1 MAEEIVLTGPKTTLQ
16 EDLTRLYSQ
25 GFLTDI
31 TLSTEDGKNFE
42 AHRILLAARSHYF
55 HSIVPRLKSE
65 PVIFLKGVKGAHLDK
80 ILKYIYSGSVS
91 LSRHQL
97 KPILEVAKS
106 LQVKGLYDANPADIL
121 SRQGLTG
128 PSPAAVQAMASRAGG
143 NPAVIAAMT
152 ARAQQR
158 QMVSPSSASSEKAGA
173 SGSSSVKS
181 GSGTSVGGSAKSRY
195 LMTSI
200 RRDEDDDS
208 DSDDEISINKT
219 KQDSDDEDEDE
230 DEEDDNEDLEEEK
243 KLQAVKSK
251 AVAVKPRKRRG
262 RPPKN
267 LKNKKPNSVAAGDTK
282 SSDPYDFDADDIA
295 GASQLRAST
304 SSVSEDKG
312 KQWRTGSGK
321 KSKDEEDEDSLA
333 AKRDV
338 SGSNSLREFNLRMLP
353 LDEMTCNG
361 GIFLFVIFFS
371 NNIFL
376 LMGNFTLSI
385 FHFCYDLDNVCEF
398 SSGSCK
404 CCQSWKTGYTLD
416 RRKFILMEEE

>member
-55 HSIVPRLKSE
+55 HSIVPRLKTE

-128 PSPAAVQAMASRAGG
+128 PSPAAVQAMASRGGG

-158 QMVSPSSASSEKAGA
+158 QMVSPTASSSEKLGA
-173 SGSSSVKS
+173 SSSSTSSLKASSTLGSS
-181 GSGTSVGGSAKSRY
+181 KSRFM
-195 LMTSI
+195 MTSI
-200 RRDEDDDS
+200 RRDEDDDDS
-208 DSDDEISINKT
+208 ESDDEIVLNKS
-219 KQDSDDEDEDE
+219 KQESDDEDEEDE
-230 DEEDDNEDLEEEK
+230 DEDNEDDEDEK
-243 KLQAVKSK
+243 KAPTVKGKMTAAAAV
-251 AVAVKPRKRRG
+251 VKPRKRRG

-267 LKNKKPNSVAAGDTK
+267 IKNSKRPNAAASTSDTK
-282 SSDPYDFDADDIA
+282 SNDPYDFDADD
-295 GASQLRAST
+295 GNGPGQLKAST
-304 SSVSEDKG
+304 SSTAVGDDKG
-312 KQWRTGSGK
+312 KQWRLGNR
-321 KSKDEEDEDSLA
+321 KSKEPEEDDESLA
-333 AKRDV
+333 SKREV
-338 SGSNSLREFNLRMLP
+338 ILFCKRKYYFTILK
-353 LDEMTCNG
+353 TTFFCVTAFKQ
-361 GIFLFVIFFS
+361 IFSIS
-371 NNIFL
+371 YKWEA
-376 LMGNFTLSI
+376 NFDSQMQGKQIT
-385 FHFCYDLDNVCEF
+385 F
-398 SSGSCK
+398 
-404 CCQSWKTGYTLD
+404 
-416 RRKFILMEEE
+416 

>member
-1 MAEEIVLTGPKTTLQ
+1 MAEEIVLSGPKTSLQ

-158 QMVSPSSASSEKAGA
+158 QMVSPTSASSEKAGA
-173 SGSSSVKS
+173 V
-181 GSGTSVGGSAKSRY
+181 
-195 LMTSI
+195 
-200 RRDEDDDS
+200 
-208 DSDDEISINKT
+208 
-219 KQDSDDEDEDE
+219 
-230 DEEDDNEDLEEEK
+230 
-243 KLQAVKSK
+243 
-251 AVAVKPRKRRG
+251 
-262 RPPKN
+262 
-267 LKNKKPNSVAAGDTK
+267 
-282 SSDPYDFDADDIA
+282 
-295 GASQLRAST
+295 
-304 SSVSEDKG
+304 
-312 KQWRTGSGK
+312 
-321 KSKDEEDEDSLA
+321 
-333 AKRDV
+333 
-338 SGSNSLREFNLRMLP
+338 
-353 LDEMTCNG
+353 
-361 GIFLFVIFFS
+361 
-371 NNIFL
+371 
-376 LMGNFTLSI
+376 TLI
-385 FHFCYDLDNVCEF
+385 
-398 SSGSCK
+398 
-404 CCQSWKTGYTLD
+404 
-416 RRKFILMEEE
+416 

>member
-158 QMVSPSSASSEKAGA
+158 QMVSPTASSDKLGP
-173 SGSSSVKS
+173 SGSSGSMKS
-181 GSGTSVGGSAKSRY
+181 SLGGKSRF
-195 LMTSI
+195 MMASTSL
-200 RRDEDDDS
+200 RRESDDS
-208 DSDDEISINKT
+208 ESDDEIVMNKS
-219 KQDSDDEDEDE
+219 KQESDDEEDDDEDEDN
-230 DEEDDNEDLEEEK
+230 DEEDDEK
-243 KLQAVKSK
+243 KSISKVKATAAAVERPK
-251 AVAVKPRKRRG
+251 KRRG

-267 LKNKKPNSVAAGDTK
+267 VKNKKANAGATTNDTK
-282 SSDPYDFDADDIA
+282 SNDPYDFDADDTS
-295 GASQLRAST
+295 GPSQLKAST
-304 SSVSEDKG
+304 STAAVGDDKG
-312 KQWRTGSGK
+312 KQWRMGNTRK
-321 KSKDEEDEDSLA
+321 AKDDEDDESLA
-333 AKRDV
+333 AKREV
-338 SGSNSLREFNLRMLP
+338 
-353 LDEMTCNG
+353 
-361 GIFLFVIFFS
+361 
-371 NNIFL
+371 
-376 LMGNFTLSI
+376 
-385 FHFCYDLDNVCEF
+385 
-398 SSGSCK
+398 
-404 CCQSWKTGYTLD
+404 
-416 RRKFILMEEE
+416 

>member
-128 PSPAAVQAMASRAGG
+128 PSPAAVQAMASRGGG

-158 QMVSPSSASSEKAGA
+158 QMVSPTTSSSEKLVGA
-173 SGSSSVKS
+173 STSSTSSLKSSLGGSS
-181 GSGTSVGGSAKSRY
+181 KSRFM
-195 LMTSI
+195 LSSSI
-200 RRDEDDDS
+200 RRADEEDDDS
-208 DSDDEISINKT
+208 ESDDEIVLNKS
-219 KQDSDDEDEDE
+219 KQESDEEDEEDEDE
-230 DEEDDNEDLEEEK
+230 DNEDDEDEK
-243 KLQAVKSK
+243 KDCDYSERQNDD
-251 AVAVKPRKRRG
+251 G
-262 RPPKN
+262 
-267 LKNKKPNSVAAGDTK
+267 
-282 SSDPYDFDADDIA
+282 SSC
-295 GASQLRAST
+295 G
-304 SSVSEDKG
+304 
-312 KQWRTGSGK
+312 
-321 KSKDEEDEDSLA
+321 
-333 AKRDV
+333 
-338 SGSNSLREFNLRMLP
+338 
-353 LDEMTCNG
+353 
-361 GIFLFVIFFS
+361 
-371 NNIFL
+371 
-376 LMGNFTLSI
+376 
-385 FHFCYDLDNVCEF
+385 
-398 SSGSCK
+398 
-404 CCQSWKTGYTLD
+404 
-416 RRKFILMEEE
+416 